1 MQKKALP
8 NDYLSGFCMELALL
22 LKAGITAADG
32 ISVLEEDF
40 SDKRGFLST
49 LHGFMDNGSTL
60 HDALSQTG
68 RVPAYLL
75 DMVLLGERSGR
86 LEDTLFS
93 LSKFYKQRAE
103 MSSALRSAVVYP
115 LVLLIMLV
123 AVVGVLI
130 TQVLPIFAEVFAQ
143 MGAEMSPMALWLM
156 DFGQKLSSGSATVV
170 WVLIGL
176 AAVGFII
183 YLVPALRSFAAAIFR
198 RYFGAMGV
206 FHESM
211 CARFSSAMTTAIA
224 SGLSADEAV
233 ELASRTIS
241 GVRRTDRGL
250 ERCREMLA
258 QGESLEKSL
267 ANSGV
272 FSARDSRLFALGV
285 RTGMA
290 DSVMGEI
297 ARRSEESSLENI
309 DSAISKIEPAMVLI
323 IAAIIG
329 AVLLSVM
336 LPLMGIMSA
345 LG

>member
-8 NDYLSGFCMELALL
+8 NEYLSGFCMELALL

-32 ISVLEEDF
+32 IAVLEEDF
-40 SDKRGFLST
+40 DDKGGVLALAHDAMES
-49 LHGFMDNGSTL
+49 GSTL
-60 HDALSQTG
+60 HDALSCTG
-68 RVPAYLL
+68 RVPKYLL
-75 DMVLLGERSGR
+75 DMVLLAERSGR

-93 LSKFYKQRAE
+93 LSDYYSRRAE
-103 MSSALRSAVVYP
+103 MSSAVRSAVVYP

-143 MGAEMSPMALWLM
+143 MGTEMSPMAAALM
-156 DFGQKLSSGSATVV
+156 DFGEELSSASAAVV
-170 WVLIGL
+170 WVLVGL
-176 AAVGFII
+176 CAAGLII
-183 YLVPALRSFAAAIFR
+183 YLVPVLKSGVSAFFR
-198 RYFGAMGV
+198 RYFGSVGV
-206 FHESM
+206 LRETV
-211 CARFSSAMTTAIA
+211 CASFASAMATAIS

-241 GVRRTDRGL
+241 GVKRTDKGL
-250 ERCREMLA
+250 EKCRELMA
-258 QGESLEKSL
+258 QGQSLEKSL
-267 ANSGV
+267 AQSGV

-297 ARRSEESSLENI
+297 ARRSEASAVEDI
-309 DSAISKIEPAMVLI
+309 DAAISKIEPAMVII
-323 IAAIIG
+323 IAVIIG